1 MKRVMVVSIF
11 IIFLLNLFAWQ
22 DGLKVAGDFNSWTL
36 VNMEKDVDGDWE
48 YFYSFKAAGTD
59 DPSEFKFQRLGDDSN
74 WYWMGDNN
82 DDHYAAVGEDNINI
96 GGVQGNESYLFT
108 YVGSN
113 DRYDMSHLTEF
124 KIVGNP
130 VGGWT
135 SVDAESMTKVEDA
148 TNGNYWTYTFTAS
161 STGDKFFRLWPN
173 GIQVNYGATW
183 VFGSNST
190 TTDLNVG
197 IDTETV
203 CGIGSEEKAL
213 YFNANEIGDWTI
225 AVRPHEKIV
234 YVNKGADSTL
244 PVELSTFTAML
255 GENGPQLNW
264 TTQSEE
270 NNAGWN
276 VYRGET
282 ETAWQQQ
289 NVLQLNSAMGL
300 IEGAGTT
307 SEPTDYQF
315 EDIMPTQS
323 DNSYWYWLE
332 SVDYSGVT
340 ELYGPAMVQIP
351 AQDPG
356 FIETPDM
363 PHAYGLQQNYPNP
376 FNPSTE
382 ISFTLRQ
389 GGPVELSVYNLK
401 GQLLRT
407 LIAGETMSGNQQ
419 HSVVWDGK
427 DQFGNEVTSG
437 IYLYKLRTLEK
448 VYSKKMLLV
457 K

>member
-1 MKRVMVVSIF
+1 MGMMIFSVMF
-11 IIFLLNLFAWQ
+11 IICSATTYTTITIDGTNSDWDADEIFTDCSNADNAYFTWNADYIYFAISDAEADYGNMATFMYFDIDP
-22 DGLKVAGDFNSWTL
+22 DGSDGTTDAYSWTNNITTPFNADY
-36 VNMEKDVDGDWE
+36 VVVWKNGGSGDYIEARGWNGSSWNQIVSEGSANYNSGDIQFSVAPETDGDYRE
-48 YFYSFKAAGTD
+48 VKIKRSI
-59 DPSEFKFQRLGDDSN
+59 LG
-74 WYWMGDNN
+74 
-82 DDHYAAVGEDNINI
+82 
-96 GGVQGNESYLFT
+96 
-108 YVGSN
+108 VGSET
-113 DRYDMSHLTEF
+113 DEISFCSFTEQQ
-124 KIVGNP
+124 
-130 VGGWT
+130 W
-135 SVDAESMTKVEDA
+135 
-148 TNGNYWTYTFTAS
+148 
-161 STGDKFFRLWPN
+161 
-173 GIQVNYGATW
+173 
-183 VFGSNST
+183 GSNYRYFVFPKNDGSPG
-190 TTDLNVG
+190 DLGNSSADQSVQHYRGYILGTGYSPNVS
-197 IDTETV
+197 
-203 CGIGSEEKAL
+203 GS
-213 YFNANEIGDWTI
+213 YDQ
-225 AVRPHEKIV
+225 
-234 YVNKGADSTL
+234 TL